1 MKIALLTVSKYV
13 HSLLVKRVKKVLND
27 NVRYVALAYKVH
39 GDTTFYQTPIIVLHG
54 LLGSKKNWESM
65 SKRIND
71 STSMSVIAVD
81 ARNHG
86 ESPHES
92 THSYKDL
99 ASDVRE
105 LLVKLSIKEAL
116 VLGHSMGGR
125 TAMVLAL
132 MEVIFTFI
140 SPVLNVDYITYNTT
154 IVLNLSSVFSSPN

>member
-1 MKIALLTVSKYV
+1 MEIILSTVSKYLPP
-13 HSLLVKRVKKVLND
+13 LLRKRINKISNGS
-27 NVRYVALAYKVH
+27 VRSVALAYKVH

-54 LLGSKKNWESM
+54 FLGSKRNWDSM

-71 STSMSVIAVD
+71 STSVSVIAVD

-86 ESPHES
+86 ESPHVS

-99 ASDVRE
+99 ASDVHE

-132 MEVIFTFI
+132 MEVNTCSYFSCLT
-140 SPVLNVDYITYNTT
+140 SSHLNQHYT
-154 IVLNLSSVFSSPN
+154 IVLILFF

>member
-1 MKIALLTVSKYV
+1 MLIPRHGMEIVLSTVRKHVHPLLR
-13 HSLLVKRVKKVLND
+13 KRIKKVFND
-27 NVRYVALAYKVH
+27 HVRSVALAYKVH

-86 ESPHES
+86 ESPHEA

-99 ASDVRE
+99 ASDVHE
-105 LLVKLSIKEAL
+105 LLAKLSIKEAL

-132 MEVIFTFI
+132 MEV
-140 SPVLNVDYITYNTT
+140 NTLFYFCCHK
-154 IVLNLSSVFSSPN
+154 I

>member
-1 MKIALLTVSKYV
+1 MPIDRHGMEIISTVSKYL
-13 HSLLVKRVKKVLND
+13 HPLLRKRIKKIFNGS
-27 NVRYVALAYKVH
+27 VRSVAVAYKVH

-54 LLGSKKNWESM
+54 FLGSKRNWESM
-65 SKRIND
+65 SKKIND
-71 STSMSVIAVD
+71 STSMRVIAVD

-105 LLVKLSIKEAL
+105 LFAKLSIKEAL

-132 MEVIFTFI
+132 MEVNTCFYALHHLNQFYTFVI
-140 SPVLNVDYITYNTT
+140 I
-154 IVLNLSSVFSSPN
+154 LSF